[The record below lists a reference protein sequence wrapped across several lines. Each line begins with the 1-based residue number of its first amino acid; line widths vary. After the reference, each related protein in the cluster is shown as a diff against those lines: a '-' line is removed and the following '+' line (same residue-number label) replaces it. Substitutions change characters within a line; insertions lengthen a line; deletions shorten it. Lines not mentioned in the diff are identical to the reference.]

1 VGDIRLS
8 CHALSNT
15 HHVCH
20 ADTISRL
27 FAELPPSL
35 AKLSSLEVLGVSNNN
50 QLGNTAA
57 EWISYIPPQLKTLS
71 IGDIGLTGG

>member
-1 VGDIRLS
+1 MGGIRFS
-8 CHALSNT
+8 CHALSNI

-35 AKLSSLEVLGVSNNN
+35 AKLSSLEVLIVYGNK

-57 EWISYIPPQLKTLS
+57 EWICNNLTQLKKLYM
-71 IGDIGLTGG
+71 GGIGLTGG

>member
-1 VGDIRLS
+1 MP
-8 CHALSNT
+8 C
-15 HHVCH
+15 

-35 AKLSSLEVLGVSNNN
+35 AKLSSLEVLHVGANK

-57 EWISYIPPQLKTLS
+57 EWICNIPPQLKELHM
-71 IGDIGLTGG
+71 GGIGLAGG